1 MNKEQQIEEFQN
13 DIIDNLFDGG
23 TYKLAESLYNA
34 GYRKTFTSDFA
45 SDTQKAYKE
54 GYEKGIEETV
64 EKPVDTSKKEYPDL
78 EDIVRGFVKMSNKEQ
93 QIEEIEQFIYD
104 YVDSKQTERVYL
116 LSSRVN
122 ELAKPFVHNKGLA
135 EALCNAGYRKVP
147 DCAVILTPK
156 ERDEE
161 LKACNE
167 KQAELE
173 NEIERLKADNEAL
186 QMWNNASAERNQ
198 KLYETNKCLK
208 SNMKSVLEIEK
219 KNAVK
224 EFAEKLKKKVHNY
237 YPSIDSY
244 CTSKHVILVKDIDEL
259 LKEYEQ

>member
-13 DIIDNLFDGG
+13 DIIDNLFNDG
-23 TYKLAESLYNA
+23 TYGLAEALYNA
-34 GYRKTFTSDFA
+34 GYRKTFTSDLA

-54 GYEKGIEETV
+54 GYIKGIEET
-64 EKPVDTSKKEYPDL
+64 
-78 EDIVRGFVKMSNKEQ
+78 
-93 QIEEIEQFIYD
+93 
-104 YVDSKQTERVYL
+104 
-116 LSSRVN
+116 
-122 ELAKPFVHNKGLA
+122 
-135 EALCNAGYRKVP
+135 EA
-147 DCAVILTPK
+147 
-156 ERDEE
+156 
-161 LKACNE
+161 
-167 KQAELE
+167 
-173 NEIERLKADNEAL
+173 EIERLKADNEAL
-186 QMWNNASAERNQ
+186 QMWNNISAETIQ
-198 KLYETNKCLK
+198 KLSEKNERFE